1 MTLHRRAL
9 LAALGDELRPYDPAR
24 ATLYSTDEL
33 LSPSPGDPRVTVDEA
48 ICRHYEEQGG
58 SHPGLGESLSRRL
71 HDFAIDEALIE
82 ALGRQSA
89 ERTNV
94 VGIMGGH
101 SASRKAP
108 EYAQAARAG
117 WLLRRAG
124 YRVMTGGGPG
134 LMEAGNLG
142 AYIGS
147 EWDESELQ
155 EAVALLG
162 AGPDLP
168 RARDWREH
176 PEQVRQYE
184 DYVAG
189 SRAVC
194 ARFVRAQAPSRPS
207 EFRNLAMP
215 TWFYGWEPTNLFA
228 DAVAKYFS
236 NSLREDGLLSVC
248 VGGVVYCPGSLGT
261 TQEVFVDAAQNHYE
275 TFGFTSPMAFLGCEH
290 WDVRTSHYRLLRELS
305 AGRPWADF
313 VGLFD
318 DPAAAVAFV
327 VSRPP
332 RRLTQTPSEG

>member
-1 MTLHRRAL
+1 MTLDRQAL
-9 LAALGDELRPYDPAR
+9 TAALGGETRPYDPVR
-24 ATLYSTDEL
+24 LRLYSTEEL
-33 LSPSPGDPRVTVDEA
+33 LGLSPRDAGLTVDEA
-48 ICRHYEEQGG
+48 ICRHYEQEGG
-58 SHPGLGESLSRRL
+58 SHPGLEESLCRRL

-82 ALGRQSA
+82 ALGRRSDD
-89 ERTNV
+89 RTDV
-94 VGIMGGH
+94 VGVMGGH
-101 SASRKAP
+101 GTSRRAP
-108 EYAQAARAG
+108 EYLQVARAG

-142 AYIGS
+142 AYIAS
-147 EWDESELQ
+147 EWGESELL
-155 EAVALLG
+155 EAVARLA

-176 PEQVRQYE
+176 PQLVQQYE
-184 DYVAG
+184 EYLAG
-189 SRAVC
+189 SQALR
-194 ARFVRAQAPSRPS
+194 ARFVRARPPVGPS

-248 VGGVVYCPGSLGT
+248 VGGVIYGPGSLGT

-275 TFGFTSPMAFLGCEH
+275 TFGYTSPMAFLGRER

-305 AGRPWADF
+305 AGQPWAEY

-318 DPAAAVAFV
+318 DAAEAVAFV
-327 VSRPP
+327 ASRPP
-332 RRLTQTPSEG
+332 RRLGPASSRA